1 MLIIPYYFKLYDK
14 NVTVSFFRYTFS
26 FYLLHIYPSV
36 DIPSKYLTASRE
48 ELFFMGI
55 EQPFTFF
62 MVKKGIKSNHNNFF
76 VV

>member
-1 MLIIPYYFKLYDK
+1 MLIIPSYFKLYDK
-14 NVTVSFFRYTFS
+14 NVTVSFCRYTFS

-36 DIPSKYLTASRE
+36 DILSKYLTTSRE
-48 ELFFMGI
+48 EFFLMGI

-62 MVKKGIKSNHNNFF
+62 KVKKGIKSNHNNFF